1 MKFFEWQ
8 LGRAQSL
15 LESEGACGGQV
26 DAEKLAQRSLVAAS
40 TCGTECP

>member
-15 LESEGACGGQV
+15 LPAVELVS
-26 DAEKLAQRSLVAAS
+26 DKL
-40 TCGTECP
+40 TPKN